1 MADYYPLL
9 VRAISGLPQNTGEAR
24 KSVYDRARGALLKQL
39 RSVEP
44 PLPEGEILRERQS
57 LEDAIRRVEAEQAP
71 DTSAADATETAPKA
85 PATPEPEKTSPPLPP
100 LPKEGATRTPA
111 ARPDPLAA
119 AKALADKAMA
129 APVGVPA
136 PSHPGKIDVTN
147 TDIDTSERSKS
158 DPANADLTKPP
169 SADEPASAPSAPATG
184 DTDDL
189 VDEATVTRPVLGRG
203 RVAERPEKTD
213 RHERPRLPAEKAET
227 GKPRWQRTVLVVGLI
242 ALLIAGGAYAVVNR
256 EALFGG
262 APAPAQTGTPAPEP
276 EAMRQEQPKNSDR
289 VTQSG
294 VAPAQRPAAPAPRQG
309 MGTQRAYLFEE
320 AAGGAQGLQ
329 TYEGTVTWKTE
340 TFNAGP
346 GLPPDVGIRAD
357 IQIPGRLGVAFTLR
371 RNADS
376 ALPASHTIE
385 ISFTLPPDFA
395 YGGISNVPGIRMK
408 QTESAQGAPI
418 AGLSVRVN
426 PTYFL
431 VGLSA
436 VTADKDRN
444 LQLLQSRPW
453 IDIPIVYTNNKRA
466 ILAFE
471 KGPAGEQAFQD
482 AFAAWG
488 ELLPQQ
494 PPPMSPV
501 PPSAN

>member
-9 VRAISGLPQNTGEAR
+9 VRAISGLSQNTGESR

-44 PLPEGEILRERQS
+44 PLPEGEILRERQA
-57 LEDAIRRVEAEQAP
+57 LEEAIRRVEADQVPDPAP
-71 DTSAADATETAPKA
+71 AETEDEPAAAEAPPSPPAAPLPTSAPLPEMPRA
-85 PATPEPEKTSPPLPP
+85 PA
-100 LPKEGATRTPA
+100 G
-111 ARPDPLAA
+111 RPDPLVAA
-119 AKALADKAMA
+119 KAIADKALADKPA
-129 APVGVPA
+129 A
-136 PSHPGKIDVTN
+136 
-147 TDIDTSERSKS
+147 DT
-158 DPANADLTKPP
+158 
-169 SADEPASAPSAPATG
+169 APADKTVAASPAVETPAAASETAG
-184 DTDDL
+184 DDDVPL
-189 VDEATVTRPVLGRG
+189 DESTITRPTLARG
-203 RVAERPEKTD
+203 RVAEKQD
-213 RHERPRLPAEKAET
+213 RHERPRLPAEKDAG
-227 GKPRWQRTVLVVGLI
+227 GKPRWQRTVLMVGLI
-242 ALLIAGGAYAVVNR
+242 GILIAGGAYAVVNR
-256 EALFGG
+256 ETLFGATERPVAAAPA
-262 APAPAQTGTPAPEP
+262 APAP
-276 EAMRQEQPKNSDR
+276 EAARQDQPKSADR

-294 VAPAQRPAAPAPRQG
+294 AAPAQRPNAPAPRQG
-309 MGTQRAYLFEE
+309 MTAQRAYLFEE
-320 AAGGAQGLQ
+320 AAGGSQGLQ

-357 IQIPGRLGVAFTLR
+357 VQIPGRLGTTFTLR
-371 RNADS
+371 RNADA

-385 ISFTLPPDFA
+385 LSFTLPPDFA

-408 QTESAQGAPI
+408 QTESAQGAPL

-436 VTADKDRN
+436 VPVDKDRN

-471 KGPAGEQAFQD
+471 KGPAGDQAFQD
-482 AFAAWG
+482 AFTAWG
-488 ELLPQQ
+488 EFIPQV

-501 PPSAN
+501 PAPSAN

>member
-9 VRAISGLPQNTGEAR
+9 VRAISGLSQNTGESR
-24 KSVYDRARGALLKQL
+24 KSVYDRARAALLKQL

-71 DTSAADATETAPKA
+71 EPAPETEPDGTPEA
-85 PATPEPEKTSPPLPP
+85 PATDAAAEADGPARASASPTDAL
-100 LPKEGATRTPA
+100 TA
-111 ARPDPLAA
+111 AR
-119 AKALADKAMA
+119 ALADKALTLKPTEPT
-129 APVGVPA
+129 APKAEKETAGTQA
-136 PSHPGKIDVTN
+136 KPGAETKTAG
-147 TDIDTSERSKS
+147 TETAKAEATES
-158 DPANADLTKPP
+158 DATESDADMPL
-169 SADEPASAPSAPATG
+169 
-184 DTDDL
+184 
-189 VDEATVTRPVLGRG
+189 DEATVTRPTLGRG
-203 RVAERPEKTD
+203 RVAERQDRAE
-213 RHERPRLPAEKAET
+213 RHERPRLPAERDAT
-227 GKPRWQRTVLVVGLI
+227 ARPRGQRTLLMVGLI
-242 ALLIAGGAYAVVNR
+242 GILIAGGAYAVVNR
-256 EALFGG
+256 ETLFGG
-262 APAPAQTGTPAPEP
+262 TERPAQATAPTPEP
-276 EAMRQEQPKNSDR
+276 DGARQEQPKSADR
-289 VTQSG
+289 VAQSG
-294 VAPAQRPAAPAPRQG
+294 AAPAQRPSAPAPRQG
-309 MGTQRAYLFEE
+309 TTAQRAYLFEE
-320 AAGGAQGLQ
+320 SAGAGAQGLQ

-357 IQIPGRLGVAFTLR
+357 VQIPGRLGVTFTLR
-371 RNADS
+371 RNADA

-385 ISFTLPPDFA
+385 ISFALPPDFA

-408 QTESAQGAPI
+408 QTESAQGAPL

-436 VTADKDRN
+436 VPADKDRN
-444 LQLLQSRPW
+444 LQLLQTRPW
-453 IDIPIVYTNNKRA
+453 IDIPLVYTNNKRA

-471 KGPAGEQAFQD
+471 KGPAGDQAFQD
-482 AFAAWG
+482 AFSAWG
-488 ELLPQQ
+488 ELLPQT

>member
-9 VRAISGLPQNTGEAR
+9 VRAISGLSQNTGESR
-24 KSVYDRARGALLKQL
+24 KSVYDRARAALLKQL

-44 PLPEGEILRERQS
+44 PLPEGEILRERQG
-57 LEDAIRRVEAEQAP
+57 LEDAIRRVEAEQVPDPAP
-71 DTSAADATETAPKA
+71 VAEPEPAEAEA
-85 PATPEPEKTSPPLPP
+85 PAAPLPAPPAPEP
-100 LPKEGATRTPA
+100 PKEAKPPKETEPP
-111 ARPDPLAA
+111 RPDPLTA

-129 APVGVPA
+129 AKPAEPPA
-136 PSHPGKIDVTN
+136 PK
-147 TDIDTSERSKS
+147 
-158 DPANADLTKPP
+158 
-169 SADEPASAPSAPATG
+169 EPAPVEAKPDSDADADIP
-184 DTDDL
+184 L
-189 VDEATVTRPVLGRG
+189 DESTVTRPTLGRA
-203 RVAERPEKTD
+203 RVAERQERPD
-213 RHERPRLPAEKAET
+213 RNERPRLPAEKDTA
-227 GKPRWQRTVLVVGLI
+227 GKPRWQRTVLMVGLI
-242 ALLIAGGAYAVVNR
+242 GILIAGGAYAVVNR
-256 EALFGG
+256 ETLFGG
-262 APAPAQTGTPAPEP
+262 TERPATSAPATPAPE
-276 EAMRQEQPKNSDR
+276 AQRQDQPKSSDR
-289 VTQSG
+289 VSQSG
-294 VAPAQRPAAPAPRQG
+294 AAPAQRPSAPGPRQG
-309 MGTQRAYLFEE
+309 VTAQRAYLFEE

-357 IQIPGRLGVAFTLR
+357 VQIPGRLGATFTLR
-371 RNADS
+371 RNADA

-408 QTESAQGAPI
+408 QTESAQGAPL

-436 VTADKDRN
+436 VSVDKDRN

-453 IDIPIVYTNNKRA
+453 IDVPIVYTNNKRA

-482 AFAAWG
+482 AFTAWG
-488 ELLPQQ
+488 EWIPQV
-494 PPPMSPV
+494 PPPMSATPA
-501 PPSAN
+501 PSAN